1 MTKASYDKRPNQL
14 MTRDTST
21 CDRQSCSDAAPVHPE
36 SRFGAASWLTTG
48 VFWGTLLERE
58 STSGERQ
65 KLLTVM
71 SKQVSRH
78 GQFAAFGIESRGQQ
92 TMQVKK
98 LKTKTKIQNFG
109 LVPVVQHVFLR
120 A

>member
-1 MTKASYDKRPNQL
+1 
-14 MTRDTST
+14 
-21 CDRQSCSDAAPVHPE
+21 
-36 SRFGAASWLTTG
+36 
-48 VFWGTLLERE
+48 
-58 STSGERQ
+58 
-65 KLLTVM
+65 M

-78 GQFAAFGIESRGQQ
+78 GQFAAFGIEFRGQQ

-98 LKTKTKIQNFG
+98 IKTKTKIQNFG